1 MREPRPSEVAAVGGT
16 AWTGVAEEQAQPPT
30 LRAQQAIHRAA
41 AVRPFAEGVGI
52 EQIGLQPKQLCVL
65 AVAAPRFTDG
75 FTAASASR
83 NQAPSHR
90 VGVPRGDAQQR
101 PAAGACWSL
110 QNPDPSITLYS
121 VAFRCQGN
129 AENVQRI
136 SSHMA
141 RAPSPTPLKNAA
153 QVNP

>member
-52 EQIGLQPKQLCVL
+52 EQIGLQPTQLCVL
-65 AVAAPRFTDG
+65 AVAAPRFADG
-75 FTAASASR
+75 FMAASASR
-83 NQAPSHR
+83 NQHRPIGLGCPGVMLNKASHS
-90 VGVPRGDAQQR
+90 DAR
-101 PAAGACWSL
+101 
-110 QNPDPSITLYS
+110 
-121 VAFRCQGN
+121 GN
-129 AENVQRI
+129 AKNVQRS
-136 SSHMA
+136 SSHTA

-153 QVNP
+153 QAYRSFLPQPSAGST